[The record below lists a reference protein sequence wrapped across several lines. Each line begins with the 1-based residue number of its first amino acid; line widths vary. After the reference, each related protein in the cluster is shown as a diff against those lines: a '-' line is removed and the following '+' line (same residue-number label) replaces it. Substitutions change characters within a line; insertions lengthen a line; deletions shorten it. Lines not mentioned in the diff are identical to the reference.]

1 MNHNI
6 QKSNN
11 NAPRISQEWK
21 DKVLS
26 AIPPSHTGRFVSSG
40 NKCIHIKKQDDA
52 ARMTLEWANGE
63 RDILYIKDL
72 NVSKEYRNK
81 GLGKEL
87 LHIAE
92 ILAHTTGRPILGI
105 FGRLSKSQTAWLE
118 RHGFLDSEILFS
130 IDILDGCK
138 YDDDINVYLSGEV
151 FYMKHLRS

>member
-1 MNHNI
+1 MNKTNH
-6 QKSNN
+6 KSHDNR
-11 NAPRISQEWK
+11 PSISQEWK
-21 DKVLS
+21 DKVLF

-40 NKCIHIKKQDDA
+40 NKCIHIKKQDEA
-52 ARMTLEWANGE
+52 ARMTLEWTSGE

-92 ILAHTTGRPILGI
+92 ILAHTTGRPILGV
-105 FGRLSKSQTAWLE
+105 FGHLSKSQTAWLE

-130 IDILDGCK
+130 IDTLDGCK
-138 YDDDINVYLSGEV
+138 YDDDIDVYLSGEV

>member
-1 MNHNI
+1 MSRH
-6 QKSNN
+6 KSTDSYPPIPQ
-11 NAPRISQEWK
+11 AWK

-26 AIPPSHTGRFVSSG
+26 VIPPSHTGRFVSSG
-40 NKCIHIKKQDDA
+40 NKCIHIKKQDDT
-52 ARMTLEWANGE
+52 ARMTLEWVNSE
-63 RDILYIKDL
+63 RDILYIKKL
-72 NVSKEYRNK
+72 NVSEGCRNK

-92 ILAHTTGRPILGI
+92 TLAHTTGRPILGV
-105 FGRLSKSQTAWLE
+105 FGHLSKSQTAWLE